1 MNKAALIV
9 GARPQFIK
17 TAPLISELG
26 RFWQMVLIHTGQHY
40 DFMMSENFFR
50 ELSIPSPDYHLNIAP
65 GSQGRQTGR
74 MIEGLE
80 SVLKFEVPELVVV
93 VGDTNSTMA
102 GAIAATKLRLP
113 LAHVEAGVRARDK
126 NLPEQLNRVVT
137 DSISDFFFCPSDS
150 EVKNLSAEGK
160 KDCVYDTGDVIYDCL
175 RQFERFIP
183 EIPTVFSDLP
193 QEYIL
198 ATLHRAEAVDNRQN
212 LECILHSLETAP
224 FPVLFPIHPRTL
236 KRLNQFCLRDKLPD
250 NIRLVNPVGYLD
262 ILSLIRRASLIVTDS
277 GGIQREAV
285 YLKKPVLIARP
296 ETEWLGLE
304 KTGLLKIVGYKF
316 DFREFSSMPAGNC
329 SVLEYITRPASK
341 TIAET
346 LNALFTKCH
355 D

>member
-17 TAPLISELG
+17 TAPLIVELG

-65 GSQGRQTGR
+65 GSQGKQTGR

-80 SVLKFEVPELVVV
+80 SVLKYEAPELVVV

-102 GAIAATKLRLP
+102 GAIASSKLRLP
-113 LAHVEAGVRARDK
+113 LAHVEAGDRARDK
-126 NLPEQLNRVVT
+126 YLPEQINRVIT
-137 DSISDFFFCPSDS
+137 DSIAEYFFCPSNT
-150 EVKNLSAEGK
+150 EVLNLKAEGK
-160 KDCVYDTGDVIYDCL
+160 IENICDSGDVIYDCL
-175 RQFERFIP
+175 RQFEKYIP
-183 EIPTVFSDLP
+183 EAPSAIPHLP
-193 QEYIL
+193 PEYIL
-198 ATLHRAEAVDNRQN
+198 TTLHRADAVDNREN
-212 LECILHSLETAP
+212 MESILQSLETAHLP
-224 FPVLFPIHPRTL
+224 ILFPIHPRTL
-236 KRLNQFCLRDKLPD
+236 KRLHQFNLFDRLPD

-277 GGIQREAV
+277 GGIQREAI

-304 KTGLLKIVGYKF
+304 KSGLLKIVGYKF
-316 DFREFSSMPAGNC
+316 DFNEFSSMHAGDR
-329 SVLEYITRPASK
+329 SVFDYIIRPASK

-346 LNALFTKCH
+346 LSKLF
-355 D
+355 